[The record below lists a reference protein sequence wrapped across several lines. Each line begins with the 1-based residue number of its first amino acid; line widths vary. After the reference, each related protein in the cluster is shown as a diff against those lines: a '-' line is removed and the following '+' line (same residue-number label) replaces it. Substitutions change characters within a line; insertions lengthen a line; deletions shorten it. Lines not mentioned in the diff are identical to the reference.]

1 MILDLIPTWINMVR
15 DPVDRYVSLFNFL
28 RSEHR
33 WLNQLQKPPEEWFEK
48 DINKCIISGDPECQ
62 FNSDSHYLKEQQLTY
77 FCGSSPECKRVGS
90 KAAFQKGKYLIK
102 YTTLRKTIIHRLP
115 F

>member
-62 FNSDSHYLKEQQLTY
+62 FNSDSNYLKEQQLTY